1 MAPTTITAPRIQNV
15 WLQVMP
21 ILPRLGRGLDR
32 LELQTDLT
40 KGPPNYDAAPS
51 RTIKGQVEFRADEH
65 HRPTPAGENYRTAHP
80 TRGVSPAPE
89 LASGMDRL
97 APPELSVEDSAYGQS
112 YAQCADRTA

>member
-51 RTIKGQVEFRADEH
+51 RTIKGQVEFRGQADIVGQHE
-65 HRPTPAGENYRTAHP
+65 TG
-80 TRGVSPAPE
+80 TRGREVSHFAFDPGIPPAPDYP
-89 LASGMDRL
+89 LLNDPVPRANSPFN
-97 APPELSVEDSAYGQS
+97 A
-112 YAQCADRTA
+112 